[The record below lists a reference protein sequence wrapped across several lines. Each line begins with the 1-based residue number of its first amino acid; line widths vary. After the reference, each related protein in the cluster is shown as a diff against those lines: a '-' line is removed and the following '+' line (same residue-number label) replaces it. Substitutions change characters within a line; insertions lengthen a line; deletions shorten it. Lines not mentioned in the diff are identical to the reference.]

1 LEAANAALRVRLA
14 ALTAEL
20 EAARRKAVAGLPAD
34 LSESLARADRVM
46 QPAMRTASTALRLTS
61 KLKGGAPRKSGVKA
75 ESTADSGAEAE
86 AGGGPIGPPPTPE
99 TNFKLVA
106 SISSI
111 SSITPETNFKLLGVQ
126 LAAVATSLKKLETA
140 LPPEN
145 QLGSA
150 RIDEIDENQLGSEMA
165 GRLPATIDVVLRRA
179 VCEAKGAARLRELTA
194 QTRERCAA
202 SEQLVRYANAARA
215 QHAELASSAAEEVT
229 ERAVAEA
236 EAALGAALA
245 TVAPLAEALGTL
257 KTWTDDLPCMNV
269 LTTAPHSP

>member
-1 LEAANAALRVRLA
+1 
-14 ALTAEL
+14 
-20 EAARRKAVAGLPAD
+20 
-34 LSESLARADRVM
+34 
-46 QPAMRTASTALRLTS
+46 MRTASTALRLTS

-99 TNFKLVA
+99 TNFKL
-106 SISSI
+106 
-111 SSITPETNFKLLGVQ
+111 LGVQ

-140 LPPEN
+140 LPPENQLGSARIDEIDENQLGSARIDEIDEN

-257 KTWTDDLPCMNV
+257 MTWTDDLPCMHV

>member
-1 LEAANAALRVRLA
+1 
-14 ALTAEL
+14 
-20 EAARRKAVAGLPAD
+20 
-34 LSESLARADRVM
+34 M

-61 KLKGGAPRKSGVKA
+61 KLKGGSPRKSGVKA

-99 TNFKLVA
+99 TNFKL
-106 SISSI
+106 
-111 SSITPETNFKLLGVQ
+111 LGVQ

-140 LPPEN
+140 LPPENQLGSARIDEIDEN

-257 KTWTDDLPCMNV
+257 KTWTDDLPCMHV

>member
-86 AGGGPIGPPPTPE
+86 AGGDPIGPPP
-99 TNFKLVA
+99 
-106 SISSI
+106 
-111 SSITPETNFKLLGVQ
+111 TPETNFKLLGVQ

-215 QHAELASSAAEEVT
+215 QHGELASSAAEEVT

-257 KTWTDDLPCMNV
+257 MTWTDDLPCMHV